1 MTDRA
6 KIKVL
11 LVDNHPLVLDGLRKV
26 LETFGHIEIVGAA
39 GLALTG
45 LEIAASTQPA
55 VVLMDINMP
64 KLNGIDAI
72 EQFKREVPKCRVVML
87 SMHDTREY
95 ISSSVA
101 RGASGYVL
109 KDVPTAEIVAA
120 IEAVADGRTY
130 FSSGVREALVDPKPA
145 DTGPLTSRE
154 RAVLLLIAEGKSNRE
169 IAESFNSSVA
179 TVETHRKNLKKKL
192 GVTTTAGLV
201 RYVLDC
207 QAGTGNS

>member
-1 MTDRA
+1 MTRSD

-11 LVDNHPLVLDGLRKV
+11 LVDNHPLVLDGLKKV
-26 LETFGHIEIVGAA
+26 LETFSHIEIVGTA

-45 LEIAASTQPA
+45 LEIAASLQPA

-72 EQFKREVPKCRVVML
+72 ELFKREVPKCRVVML

-101 RGASGYVL
+101 RGASGYIL
-109 KDVPTAEIVAA
+109 KDVPTVEIVAA
-120 IEAVADGRTY
+120 IEAVAEGGTY
-130 FSSGVREALVDPKPA
+130 FSSGVREALVDPKPM

-154 RAVLLLIAEGKSNRE
+154 HAVLLLIADGKSNRD
-169 IAESFNSSVA
+169 IAESLNASVA

-201 RYVLDC
+201 RYVLDGK
-207 QAGTGNS
+207 AGAGNP

>member
-1 MTDRA
+1 MSARD

-11 LVDNHPLVLDGLRKV
+11 LVDNHPLVLDGLKKV
-26 LETFGHIEIVGAA
+26 LETFSHIEIVGTA

-45 LEIAASTQPA
+45 LEIARETQPS

-72 EQFKREVPKCRVVML
+72 ELFKRELPKCRVVML

-95 ISSSVA
+95 ISSSVL
-101 RGASGYVL
+101 RGAAGYVL
-109 KDVPTAEIVAA
+109 KDVPTEEIVAA
-120 IEAVADGRTY
+120 IEAVADGQTY
-130 FSSGVREALVDPKPA
+130 FSSGVREALVEPKLA
-145 DTGPLTSRE
+145 DAGPLTSRE
-154 RAVLLLIAEGKSNRE
+154 RDVLLLIAEGKSNRE
-169 IAESFNSSVA
+169 IAQSFNASVA

-201 RYVLDC
+201 RYALDR
-207 QAGTGNS
+207 GLGKGNV

>member
-1 MTDRA
+1 MSARD

-26 LETFGHIEIVGAA
+26 LETFSHIEIVGTA

-45 LEIAASTQPA
+45 LEIARKTQPS

-72 EQFKREVPKCRVVML
+72 ELFKRELPKCQIVML

-95 ISSSVA
+95 ISSSVL
-101 RGASGYVL
+101 RGAAGYVL
-109 KDVPTAEIVAA
+109 KDVPTGEIVAA
-120 IEAVADGRTY
+120 IEAVADGGTY
-130 FSSGVREALVDPKPA
+130 FSSGVREALVEPKPA
-145 DTGPLTSRE
+145 DLGPLTIRE
-154 RAVLLLIAEGKSNRE
+154 RDVLLLIADGKSNRE
-169 IAESFNSSVA
+169 IAQSFNASVA

-201 RYVLDC
+201 RYALDR
-207 QAGTGNS
+207 GLGKGNI